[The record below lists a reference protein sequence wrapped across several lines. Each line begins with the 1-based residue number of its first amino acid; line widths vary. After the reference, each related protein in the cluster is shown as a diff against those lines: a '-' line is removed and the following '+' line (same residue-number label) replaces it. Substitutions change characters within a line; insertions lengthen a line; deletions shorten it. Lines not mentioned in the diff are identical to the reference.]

1 MFNQLPGRKLTVGRE
16 LLGGRGEIFNHG
28 LLLFAQVGVAQ
39 LGPNFFRFYL
49 AKTSVDRNA
58 RDPVLERYLAGKLV
72 QLLKNFNENHLAK
85 ILFTS
90 SSGSMGADHLRDKW
104 EQAAHQLAS
113 RFIIV
118 PLGSLN
124 QLSSVEISHVVV
136 EIVSTLLRKTGVAIW
151 RLQVSV

>member
-1 MFNQLPGRKLTVGRE
+1 MT
-16 LLGGRGEIFNHG
+16 
-28 LLLFAQVGVAQ
+28 Q
-39 LGPNFFRFYL
+39 LGPNFFRFDL
-49 AKTSVDRNA
+49 AKTSVDRNP

-90 SSGSMGADHLRDKW
+90 SSGSMGADHFRDKR
-104 EQAAHQLAS
+104 EEAAHQLAS

-118 PLGSLN
+118 PQGSLN

-151 RLQVSV
+151 RLQVSVVEADKNSCNRCEGRAVTDYEQ